1 MDLSWNF
8 ASNYFHFFLNIIS
21 KKGSF
26 IKGRFDIPTTQMFI
40 FIVFVT
46 AGILFEGAFTFP
58 VSLIRSSHPKVFLRK
73 GVLKI
78 CSKFTGEHP
87 CLSVI
92 SINLQSNFI
101 EIALRHGCSPVN
113 LLHIFRK
120 PFPTNTSEW
129 LLLLYLLVVNHFCKE
144 ALL

>member
-8 ASNYFHFFLNIIS
+8 ASNYFHFFLNIVS

-46 AGILFEGAFTFP
+46 AVILFEGAFTFP

-78 CSKFTGEHP
+78 CSKFTEKTHAQVWFQWS
-87 CLSVI
+87 CFA
-92 SINLQSNFI
+92 LQLYWNRKS
-101 EIALRHGCSPVN
+101 AWVSPAN
-113 LLHIFRK
+113 LLYIFRT
-120 PFPTNTSEW
+120 PFLKNTSGW
-129 LLLLYLLVVNHFCKE
+129 LLLDHAESHHLN
-144 ALL
+144 

>member
-8 ASNYFHFFLNIIS
+8 ASNYFHFFLNIVS

-26 IKGRFDIPTTQMFI
+26 INGRFDIPTTQMFI

-58 VSLIRSSHPKVFLRK
+58 VSLIRSSNPKVFLRK

-92 SINLQSNFI
+92 SIKLKYNFI
-101 EIALRHGCSPVN
+101 EIILRHECSTVN
-113 LLHIFRK
+113 FLRISRT
-120 PFPTNTSEW
+120 PFTKNTSGR
-129 LLLLYLLVVNHFCKE
+129 LLLDNVRK
-144 ALL
+144 